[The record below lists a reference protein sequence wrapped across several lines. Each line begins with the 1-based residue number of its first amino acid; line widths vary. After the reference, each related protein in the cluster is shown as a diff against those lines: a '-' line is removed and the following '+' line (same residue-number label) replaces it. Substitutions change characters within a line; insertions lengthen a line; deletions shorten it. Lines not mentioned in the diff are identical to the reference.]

1 MKEKKLIKHLE
12 KEILEMQAQGMT
24 YREIGEHFGYTK
36 MQVKNFVKLY
46 RQRIKNENAISIPKE
61 QDKSKS
67 KSPET
72 VEECQKEIERL
83 QMENDLLRSF
93 LQAAGR
99 R

>member
-12 KEILEMQAQGMT
+12 KEILEMQAQGMA

-46 RQRIKNENAISIPKE
+46 RQRIKNENEISIPKE
-61 QDKSKS
+61 QDNSNS
-67 KSPET
+67 KSPKT

>member
-1 MKEKKLIKHLE
+1 MKEKKRIKHLE
-12 KEILEMQAQGMT
+12 KEILEMQSQGKT

-36 MQVKNFVKLY
+36 LQVKNFVKLY
-46 RQRIKNENAISIPKE
+46 RKRIKEENAIRIPEEKPN
-61 QDKSKS
+61 DKGKTP
-67 KSPET
+67 KT
-72 VEECQKEIERL
+72 VEEYQKEIERL

>member
-1 MKEKKLIKHLE
+1 MEEKKLIKHLE

-24 YREIGEHFGYTK
+24 YSEIGEHFGYTK

-46 RQRIKNENAISIPKE
+46 RKRIKDEKAVKIPDE
-61 QDKSKS
+61 QSNHKVKAP
-67 KSPET
+67 KT